1 VGDNGSVTTQP
12 QMPSP
17 EPLEHPERKGMPG
30 WLAPVL
36 ALVVFLVIVGVGGL
50 VVTDWAL
57 RNAEMNSLVSSVE
70 VSEDAMGAL
79 QGTLGATFDSFG
91 GQGQLSPT
99 QRASLNSQ
107 IQQVA
112 QEGHDSIQKAGAG
125 VESVSILPWHTSIL
139 RAKDAYV
146 RHNHAWQDYLA
157 KAAQDPA
164 EVTRPQN
171 EINDSFAAAEKPMKS
186 AVPMP
191 WLYELKNRVD
201 FIFAPPAEPATS
213 DGPTQSVAFT
223 VLLRR

>member
-1 VGDNGSVTTQP
+1 
-12 QMPSP
+12 
-17 EPLEHPERKGMPG
+17 MPG

-36 ALVVFLVIVGVGGL
+36 ALVVFLVIVGIGGL

-70 VSEDAMGAL
+70 VSEDAMGTL
-79 QGTLGATFDSFG
+79 QGNLGATFDSFG
-91 GQGQLSPT
+91 GQGQLSAT

-107 IQQVA
+107 IQQIA
-112 QEGHDSIQKAGAG
+112 QEGHDAIQKAGTG
-125 VESVSILPWHTSIL
+125 VESVSVLPWHTAIL

-157 KAAQDPA
+157 KAAQDPT

-171 EINDSFAAAEKPMKS
+171 EINDSFSAAEKPMKS
-186 AVPMP
+186 AVPVP

-201 FIFAPPAEPATS
+201 TIFAPPADPATS

-223 VLLRR
+223 VALRR